1 VILLGG
7 LEYFLP
13 FNSKILFMKKIN
25 LLFILLAGILNT
37 AHLSAQSQEDMKAFM
52 NYMTPGPIQQ
62 MMAKSVGA
70 WTGTVTMWMQPGA
83 PPTTSTMET
92 NNEMILGGRYL
103 QGLNKGSMMGMPFE
117 GIGITG
123 YDNARKIFV
132 SSWVDNMGTGII
144 YMEGNWDEN
153 AKTINMSGKSTDPI
167 TGKDIP
173 TREVWKFVDDTHQVL
188 EMYFT
193 EKGQEFKGMEIAYSK
208 K

>member
-1 VILLGG
+1 
-7 LEYFLP
+7 
-13 FNSKILFMKKIN
+13 MKKIN
-25 LLFILLAGILNT
+25 FLFFLLAGALISAN
-37 AHLSAQSQEDMKAFM
+37 LSAQSQEDMKAFM

-62 MMAKSVGA
+62 MMAKSVGT
-70 WTGTVTMWMQPGA
+70 WTGAVTMWMQPGA
-83 PPTTSTMET
+83 PPTTSTLET

-103 QGLNKGSMMGMPFE
+103 QGLHKGSMMGMPFE
-117 GIGITG
+117 GIGTTG

-132 SSWVDNMGTGII
+132 SSWVDNMGTGLL

-153 AKTINMSGKSTDPI
+153 AKTINLSGKSTDPL

-193 EKGQEFKGMEIAYSK
+193 EKGQEFKGMEIAFTK

>member
-1 VILLGG
+1 MGS

-123 YDNARKIFV
+123 YDNAKKVFV

-193 EKGQEFKGMEIAYSK
+193 EKGQEFKGMELAYSK

>member
-1 VILLGG
+1 
-7 LEYFLP
+7 
-13 FNSKILFMKKIN
+13 MKKMK
-25 LLFILLAGILNT
+25 LLFIVIAGALISVN
-37 AHLSAQSQEDMKAFM
+37 LSAQSQDDMKAFM

-62 MMAKSVGA
+62 MMAKSAGA
-70 WTGTVTMWMQPGA
+70 WTGAVTMWMQPGG
-83 PPTTSTMET
+83 PPTTSVLET

-103 QGLNKGSMMGMPFE
+103 QGLHKGSMMGMPFE
-117 GIGITG
+117 GIGTTG

-132 SSWVDNMGTGII
+132 SSWVDNMGTGIL
-144 YMEGNWDEN
+144 YMEGKWDE
-153 AKTINMSGKSTDPI
+153 ASKSINMSGKSTDPL

-193 EKGQEFKGMEIAYSK
+193 EKGQEFKGMEIAFTK

>member
-1 VILLGG
+1 
-7 LEYFLP
+7 
-13 FNSKILFMKKIN
+13 MKKIN
-25 LLFILLAGILNT
+25 LLFILLT
-37 AHLSAQSQEDMKAFM
+37 AMISGNLSAQSQEDMKAFM

-62 MMAKSVGA
+62 MMAKSAGA
-70 WTGTVTMWMQPGA
+70 WSAAVTMWMQPGA
-83 PPTTSTMET
+83 PPTTATMET

-103 QGLNKGSMMGMPFE
+103 QGMHKGTMMGMPFE
-117 GIGITG
+117 GMGITG
-123 YDNARKIFV
+123 YDNAKKIFV

-144 YMEGNWDEN
+144 YMEGAWDEN
-153 AKTINMSGKSTDPI
+153 TKSVNLTGKSTDPL

-193 EKGQEFKGMEIAYSK
+193 QKGQEFKGMEIAYTK

>member
-1 VILLGG
+1 
-7 LEYFLP
+7 
-13 FNSKILFMKKIN
+13 MKKIN
-25 LLFILLAGILNT
+25 LLFILIAGILNS
-37 AHLSAQSQEDMKAFM
+37 ANLSAQSQEDMKAFM

-83 PPTTSTMET
+83 APTTSTMET

-103 QGLNKGSMMGMPFE
+103 QGLHKGNMMGMPFE
-117 GIGITG
+117 GMGTTG

-132 SSWVDNMGTGII
+132 SSWVDNMGPGIL
-144 YMEGNWDEN
+144 YMEGSWDEN
-153 AKTINMSGKSTDPI
+153 TKTITMSGKSTDPV

-173 TREVWKFVDDTHQVL
+173 TREIWKFVDDTHQVL

-193 EKGQEFKGMEIAYSK
+193 EKGQEFKGMEIAFTK

>member
-1 VILLGG
+1 VILLGDF
-7 LEYFLP
+7 EYFLP

-25 LLFILLAGILNT
+25 FLFILLAGILFS
-37 AHLSAQSQEDMKAFM
+37 ASLSAQSQEDMKAFM

-70 WTGTVTMWMQPGA
+70 WSGAVTMWMQPGA
-83 PPTTSTMET
+83 PPTTSTLET

-103 QGLNKGSMMGMPFE
+103 QGLHKGSMMGMPFE
-117 GIGITG
+117 GIGTTG
-123 YDNARKIFV
+123 YDNAKKIFV
-132 SSWVDNMGTGII
+132 SSWVDNMGTGIV

-153 AKTINMSGKSTDPI
+153 AKAINLSGKSTDPL

-193 EKGQEFKGMEIAYSK
+193 EKGQEFKGMEIAYTK

>member
-1 VILLGG
+1 
-7 LEYFLP
+7 
-13 FNSKILFMKKIN
+13 MKKIY
-25 LLFILLAGILNT
+25 LFLILLAGILNSNN
-37 AHLSAQSQEDMKAFM
+37 LSAQSQEDMKAFM
-52 NYMTPGPIQQ
+52 NYMTPGPTQQ
-62 MMAKSVGA
+62 MMAKSAGA
-70 WTGTVTMWMQPGA
+70 WSAAVTMWMQPGA
-83 PPTTSTMET
+83 APTTATMET

-103 QGLNKGSMMGMPFE
+103 QGMHKGSMMGMPFE

-123 YDNARKIFV
+123 YDNAKKIFV

-153 AKTINMSGKSTDPI
+153 AKTINLTGKSTDPL

-193 EKGQEFKGMEIAYSK
+193 LKGEEYKGMEIAYTK

>member
-153 AKTINMSGKSTDPI
+153 AKTINMNGKSTDPI

-173 TREVWKFVDDTHQVL
+173 TREVFKFVDDTHQVL

-193 EKGQEFKGMEIAYSK
+193 EKGQEFKGMEIAYTK